1 MLQEIPRSWNKNPW
15 NNFLALGAQLVVVLV
30 GALAFPWEKG
40 NIPNL
45 LSREDDAAA
54 ASVVCA

>member
-1 MLQEIPRSWNKNPW
+1 MLQEIPRSWNKTPW

-30 GALAFPWEKG
+30 GVLAFPLEKG
-40 NIPNL
+40 NILNL
-45 LSREDDAAA
+45 LSHEDDAAA